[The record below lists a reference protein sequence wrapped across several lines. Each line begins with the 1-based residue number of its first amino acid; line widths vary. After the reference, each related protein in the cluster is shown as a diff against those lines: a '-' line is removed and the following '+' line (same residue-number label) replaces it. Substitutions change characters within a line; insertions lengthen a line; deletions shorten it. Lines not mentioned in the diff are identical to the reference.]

1 MNINKISSK
10 ILTQEQIDKI
20 NKDEFIR
27 AGGDC
32 ICKICGLLY
41 KQHLELVITEHF
53 FLTELCDKT
62 LVKL

>member
-1 MNINKISSK
+1 MRPYK

-27 AGGDC
+27 AGGNC
-32 ICKICGLLY
+32 ICNICGKFY
-41 KQHLELVITEHF
+41 KQHINLEVTEIFH
-53 FLTELCDKT
+53 LTELCDKT